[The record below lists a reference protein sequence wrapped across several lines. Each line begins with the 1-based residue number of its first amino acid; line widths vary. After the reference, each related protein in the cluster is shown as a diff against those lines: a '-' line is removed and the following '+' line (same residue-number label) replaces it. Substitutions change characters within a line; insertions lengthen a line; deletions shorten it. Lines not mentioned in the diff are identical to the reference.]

1 MKKGFVVFCVL
12 ALCSLCMPLFSQSAH
27 QTQRSVETFIID
39 RFEGDSEWD
48 WEVTASRY
56 VAENYP
62 RQDFFNGIPSSLRYL
77 RSDRKEQGG
86 DPRVLGVQ
94 IAFNRKGDNWFEVY
108 PVKDGKPY
116 EVPFIG
122 TVRQIDFWIWGAHY
136 MYYLELLV
144 RDADGRVHVL
154 SAGNLAFDGWKNIA
168 VNIPGWIRQH
178 SRLSSGPDHMTFVG
192 FRIRTDPQEFVDQ
205 FTIFFDQLKYTTD
218 ALAYIFDGYELKEAD
233 FGEGGG
239 SSSSNTSGE
248 GK

>member
-1 MKKGFVVFCVL
+1 MKKGFIVFSFFLFVFSVP
-12 ALCSLCMPLFSQSAH
+12 LCSQVAH

-39 RFEGDSEWD
+39 KFEGDAEWD

-62 RQDFFNGIPSSLRYL
+62 RQDFFSGIPSSLRYL
-77 RSDRKEQGG
+77 KKDGEK
-86 DPRVLGVQ
+86 DPKVLGVQ

-122 TVRQIDFWIWGAHY
+122 TVRQVDFWIWGAHY
-136 MYYLELLV
+136 MYYLELLL

-178 SRLSSGPDHMTFVG
+178 SRLSSGPDYMTFVG
-192 FRIRTDPQEFVDQ
+192 FRIRTDPQEYVDQ

-218 ALAYIFDGYELKEAD
+218 ALAYIFDGYELKEAE
-233 FGEGGG
+233 FGD
-239 SSSSNTSGE
+239 SSSSSSSGGE